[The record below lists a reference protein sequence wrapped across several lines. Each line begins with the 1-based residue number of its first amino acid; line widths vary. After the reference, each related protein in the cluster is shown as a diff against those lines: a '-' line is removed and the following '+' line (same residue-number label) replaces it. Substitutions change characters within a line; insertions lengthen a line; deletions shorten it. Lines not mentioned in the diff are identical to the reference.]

1 MVALFCGLVLPSKM
15 DTRCFPHRT
24 AHLSIPLPP
33 TASRGKTKCKTVSR
47 THNSVASIHP
57 DGMAG
62 CGGCGER
69 REQQCLV
76 HTHPS
81 GHAPV
86 GRSPALSSSDN
97 TLHTGVGRRREM
109 TPRVPTFKNRWLQKT
124 FGLIIL

>member
-1 MVALFCGLVLPSKM
+1 MFSPQDCPPKHTPTTNSITRQNKM
-15 DTRCFPHRT
+15 QDCVTDTQ
-24 AHLSIPLPP
+24 LSGID
-33 TASRGKTKCKTVSR
+33 TSRW
-47 THNSVASIHP
+47 
-57 DGMAG
+57 DGRLRRVRGA
-62 CGGCGER
+62 E